1 MFVVIAAGCSTKSSA
16 PAPTSESLAKAQP
29 ASGPRD
35 LRALLDDVTVFAT
48 RIQTPPM
55 PRLGDA
61 AFARLP
67 TETDLVALHV
77 PAPPWQER
85 IELAL
90 AIHEQ
95 TNRLGVAYSAT
106 DVATCG
112 QRATCE
118 SPESVQLMIVTTRLF
133 GHIARL
139 TLDEANPAAAEKD
152 PASVGLDQ
160 TTDMGRGAVE
170 MMTGM
175 TLTVGNETL
184 GVAQRREL
192 ASAWRMHL
200 PTAIRMWQRRDCED
214 IRARLAV
221 ALETAKDADVRR
233 LLGEMRGLVTT
244 CTGPR
249 SP

>member
-1 MFVVIAAGCSTKSSA
+1 
-16 PAPTSESLAKAQP
+16 
-29 ASGPRD
+29 
-35 LRALLDDVTVFAT
+35 
-48 RIQTPPM
+48 M

-61 AFARLP
+61 AFAWLP
-67 TETDLVALHV
+67 TETDLDALH
-77 PAPPWQER
+77 APVRPWQER
-85 IELAL
+85 LEIAL

-95 TNRLGVAYSAT
+95 TNRLGVAYSTT
-106 DVATCG
+106 DTANCG

-118 SPESVQLMIVTTRLF
+118 SPETVQLMIVTTRLF

-139 TLDEANPAAAEKD
+139 TLDEANVAAAKKD
-152 PASVGLDQ
+152 PASARLDQ

-175 TLTVGNETL
+175 TITVGNETL

-214 IRARLAV
+214 IRARLTI
-221 ALETAKDADVRR
+221 ALETAKDADLRR
-233 LLGEMRGLVTT
+233 LLGAIRDLVTA
-244 CTGPR
+244 CTGAR